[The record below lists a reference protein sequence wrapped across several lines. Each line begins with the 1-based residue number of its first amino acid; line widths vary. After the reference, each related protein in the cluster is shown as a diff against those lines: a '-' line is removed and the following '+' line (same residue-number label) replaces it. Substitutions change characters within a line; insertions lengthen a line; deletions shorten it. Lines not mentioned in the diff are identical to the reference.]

1 MGSQQFQVKR
11 KYLHQHMKSHQ
22 MMKKS
27 SIVPI
32 QHLRLKLERK
42 KFVRREKRR
51 KVDLDAFAPSSLKT
65 KLFSPDTTSSNNPTE
80 SFQIKVL
87 NPSKERCDEV
97 SREEQNLPLDISKKE
112 VINDD
117 VSKNMMDG
125 NANEEASPNHE
136 VDLNE
141 SSDGESALIMD
152 LSDMDN
158 EKQ

>member
-1 MGSQQFQVKR
+1 M
-11 KYLHQHMKSHQ
+11 
-22 MMKKS
+22 
-27 SIVPI
+27 
-32 QHLRLKLERK
+32 
-42 KFVRREKRR
+42 
-51 KVDLDAFAPSSLKT
+51 
-65 KLFSPDTTSSNNPTE
+65 
-80 SFQIKVL
+80 
-87 NPSKERCDEV
+87 
-97 SREEQNLPLDISKKE
+97 SKKE